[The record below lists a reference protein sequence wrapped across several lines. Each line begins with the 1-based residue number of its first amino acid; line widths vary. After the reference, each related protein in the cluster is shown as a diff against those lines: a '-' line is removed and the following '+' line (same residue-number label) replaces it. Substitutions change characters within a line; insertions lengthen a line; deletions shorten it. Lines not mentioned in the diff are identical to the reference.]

1 MSSDLKKL
9 NTRPQGELQK
19 NSKGAEKRF
28 KTEWLISIKI
38 TKENCFKLAKRG
50 RMRADHED
58 LHNTLKNRG
67 FAANHDYARTNPNAC
82 LIWKMLMFVAFWVFE
97 LFSFTKLAQES
108 KGLGSW
114 TALARE
120 LLADLQKVDWEKLAA
135 SPSLQKK
142 QMQFRF
148 NFSQ

>member
-1 MSSDLKKL
+1 MH
-9 NTRPQGELQK
+9 
-19 NSKGAEKRF
+19 A
-28 KTEWLISIKI
+28 LIS
-38 TKENCFKLAKRG
+38 KRKYDQNFLTLRKG
-50 RMRADHED
+50 LRNMG
-58 LHNTLKNRG
+58 NTLKNRG